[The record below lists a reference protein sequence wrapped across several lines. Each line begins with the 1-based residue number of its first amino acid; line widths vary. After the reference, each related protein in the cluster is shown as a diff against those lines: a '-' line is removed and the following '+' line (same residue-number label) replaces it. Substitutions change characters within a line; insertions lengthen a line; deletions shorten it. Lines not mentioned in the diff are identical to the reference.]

1 MEKYLLNDVLDDV
14 NKHISTVVGESS
26 VYRLRDGSYLKVFN
40 PAFIRLNETSK
51 GNALEL
57 KILESEKLKL
67 PFQMK
72 KPTGAFYDEEG
83 MFRAYTTK
91 GFDGVD
97 LSRYFHELS
106 FFEQM
111 LPENYSRRYGYLEK
125 IIDEANK
132 EGVVFPDLCSEG
144 NVLFNPRGLLGLVDY
159 DGLQVGDD
167 KSIVYLSSALG
178 DAAQYENSKYKK
190 NGLYTS
196 QLDKKSLIIHYFA
209 NAFDL
214 NLSDVGEKDPITGS
228 IITVDQKL
236 DSINMKDDEVRDIVR
251 TAFSSEGYNGSI
263 VEAVEKFDYESSIFP
278 TQEGKKLIKGRVRF

>member
-1 MEKYLLNDVLDDV
+1 
-14 NKHISTVVGESS
+14 
-26 VYRLRDGSYLKVFN
+26 
-40 PAFIRLNETSK
+40 
-51 GNALEL
+51 
-57 KILESEKLKL
+57 
-67 PFQMK
+67 MK

-178 DAAQYENSKYKK
+178 DAAQYENSKYKRAHGPLWFK
-190 NGLYTS
+190 LQMHECFLTTDS
-196 QLDKKSLIIHYFA
+196 WSLAQRERI
-209 NAFDL
+209 
-214 NLSDVGEKDPITGS
+214 
-228 IITVDQKL
+228 
-236 DSINMKDDEVRDIVR
+236 
-251 TAFSSEGYNGSI
+251 SS
-263 VEAVEKFDYESSIFP
+263 VESGKVPVSCLQESWTF
-278 TQEGKKLIKGRVRF
+278 QA